1 MGGWGGGGWEFTTFG
16 KDFWGPPTMDV
27 FDILKQD

>member
-1 MGGWGGGGWEFTTFG
+1 MEGGGGGWEFTTFG
-16 KDFWGPPTMDV
+16 KNFQGPLTMGV